1 MGGAYD
7 QSSKWEGLGN
17 RTWEELMP
25 RAARGRGLCQ
35 EQQVGGAWEPHVG
48 GAYAKNSK
56 WEGLMPLA

>member
-25 RAARGRGLCQ
+25 RAASGRGLGTARGRSLCQ
-35 EQQVGGAWEPHVG
+35 EQQVGGA
-48 GAYAKNSK
+48 YAASLNFIVV
-56 WEGLMPLA
+56 